1 VSNRQRSVTHGP
13 TPPEEPSATTFCTS
27 DVPTEG
33 DGSPS
38 RLIRVLETASW
49 ARRIVA
55 LFVDW
60 AASTGVVILAVGWDR
75 YAEVGSRAS
84 WYVPVVFALESALFT
99 AFVGGSFG
107 QVATR
112 IRVIRTDTRRPPD
125 LMRALLRSVLICL
138 VVPPLVFKPDG
149 RGLHDLAAGTQTAL
163 LDDLMRA

>member
-1 VSNRQRSVTHGP
+1 MECDR
-13 TPPEEPSATTFCTS
+13 
-27 DVPTEG
+27 
-33 DGSPS
+33 SPS

-60 AASTGVVILAVGWDR
+60 IASTLVVVLLIGPSGWSEDR
-75 YAEVGSRAS
+75 YAGF
-84 WYVPVVFALESALFT
+84 YTLGVFTLESALFT

-163 LDDLMRA
+163 LDDLVASRR